1 MLLLVAFCFFLYI
14 LKNNK
19 GFEVTLEMLLI
30 SIEHV
35 LFYRQ
40 GRFEENILISLAK
53 QGFTLSPQSK
63 LFVETTNYTARIV
76 GKTFTKLVDE
86 GVVDKEE
93 MGYYVSDVL
102 LKLMLFSKL
111 LEISSMCPFNLR
123 YR

>member
-1 MLLLVAFCFFLYI
+1 
-14 LKNNK
+14 
-19 GFEVTLEMLLI
+19 MLLI